1 MKRVLVWLICLMSSL
16 TALAGDSDST
26 HVKSKVSLYV
36 GGGYNAYFNSMTLFK
51 DGIRNNNYG
60 AVARIM
66 WEPRYRISLGF
77 ESGLIR
83 MYQWENPNTKNETI
97 SLYTVPF
104 NSVIS
109 MKIYK
114 SWYINLAF
122 GSSLL
127 LNSVKTKNET
137 ETATQFTVVN
147 IYAETGYIL
156 PLSKKFSLVP
166 AITYVFISKTED
178 RSLMIQTKIG
188 YTF

>member
-1 MKRVLVWLICLMSSL
+1 MRSVLLWLIFAMSYL
-16 TALAGDSDST
+16 TANAADSA
-26 HVKSKVSLYV
+26 HVKSKVSVYA

-51 DGIRNNNYG
+51 DGIRNSNYG
-60 AVARIM
+60 AMARIM

-83 MYQWENPNTKNETI
+83 MYQWENTNTKDETI
-97 SLYTVPF
+97 SLYAVPL

-109 MKIYK
+109 MKLYK
-114 SWYINLAF
+114 QWYMNLAF
-122 GSSLL
+122 GTALL
-127 LNSVKTKNET
+127 LNNIKTKNET

-147 IYAETGYIL
+147 VYAESGYIL

-166 AITYVFISKTED
+166 ALTYIFISKTED